1 MPNRRFYYA
10 VAGAALTPDG
20 VATVTADH
28 VIHGLQSCTN
38 DSNLNLEKIFEI
50 GQSSEY
56 EQIEN
61 LPDVTVSLSKVL
73 DGYCPMYLMA
83 TNGATTATLAG
94 RADVNSIFRLFIYP
108 DDNVSASGTALQQ
121 LTVSG
126 TYINSVNY
134 NFSVD
139 DNFTE
144 EMTLGSSSRNW
155 KASSFDFTGEMFDNT
170 DTPLNIAVSG
180 GVNRREDLIFSP
192 VAGGTILPPEIAGIT
207 SSGSNEVS
215 NGTFGAA
222 IQSISVSVDMGRED
236 ILELGRFKEYAKL
249 RSPVVDVNTEVEVI
263 SKTGD
268 LVDIDSAGNNTTARA
283 ISIKTREGLALGLGA
298 TNRLQSVSLGGFDA
312 GGGNATATYSFS
324 NANFF
329 TVEHDNDITVALRP

>member
-10 VAGAALTPDG
+10 VAGVAVTPDG
-20 VATVTADH
+20 VTTVTSDH
-28 VIHGLQSCTN
+28 VIHGVQSVTN

-73 DGYCPMYLMA
+73 DGYCPIYLLA
-83 TNGATTATLAG
+83 SNGATTSTLAG
-94 RADVNSIFRLFIYP
+94 RADVQSIFRLFIYP
-108 DDNVSASGTALQQ
+108 DDHVSASGTQLQQ

-126 TYINSVNY
+126 SYINSVNY

-139 DNFTE
+139 SNFTE
-144 EMTLGSSSRNW
+144 ELTLGSSSRNW
-155 KASSFDFTGEMFDNT
+155 KGSSFDFSGEMFDNT
-170 DTPLNIAVSG
+170 DQPLAITGSG

-192 VAGGTILPPEIAGIT
+192 VAGGTVLPPEVAGIT
-207 SSGSNEVS
+207 SSGTNEVS

-222 IQSISVSVDMGRED
+222 VQSISVSVDMGRED

-249 RSPVVDVNTEVEVI
+249 RNPVVDVNTEIEVI

-268 LVDIDSAGNNTTARA
+268 LVNISADGNNTTNRA
-283 ISIKTREGLALGLGA
+283 ISIKTREGLSLNLGA

-329 TVEHDNDITVALRP
+329 TVEHPQDITTALRP

>member
-10 VAGAALTPDG
+10 VAGAAITPDG
-20 VATVTADH
+20 TATVTADH

-56 EQIEN
+56 EQVED

-73 DGYCPMYLMA
+73 DGYCPIYLLA
-83 TNGATTATLAG
+83 TNGSTSSTLAG
-94 RADVNSIFRLFIYP
+94 RADTQSIFRLFVYP
-108 DDNVSASGTALQQ
+108 DDFVSASGTALQQ

-126 TYINSVNY
+126 SYINSVNY

-139 DNFTE
+139 GNFTE
-144 EMTLGSSSRNW
+144 EVTLGSSSRNW
-155 KASSFDFTGEMFDNT
+155 KASSFDFSGEMFDNT
-170 DTPLNIAVSG
+170 DTPLNIAESG
-180 GVNRREDLIFSP
+180 GVQRKEDLIYSP
-192 VAGGTILPPEIAGIT
+192 AAGGTVLPPEVAGIT
-207 SSGSNEVS
+207 SSGTNEVS

-222 IQSISVSVDMGRED
+222 VQSISVSVDMGREN

-249 RSPVVDVNTEVEVI
+249 RSPVVDVNTEIEI
-263 SKTGD
+263 IAKTGD
-268 LVDIDSAGNNTTARA
+268 LVNISADGNNTTSR
-283 ISIKTREGLALGLGA
+283 SILINTRDGLSLDLGS

-329 TVEHDNDITVALRP
+329 TVQHPQDITVALRP

>member
-28 VIHGLQSCTN
+28 IIHGLQSATN
-38 DSNLNLEKIFEI
+38 DSNLNLEKVFEI

-56 EQIEN
+56 EQVEN
-61 LPDVTVSLSKVL
+61 LPDVNVSLSKVL
-73 DGYCPMYLMA
+73 DGYCPLYLLA
-83 TNGATTATLAG
+83 TNGSNASTLSG
-94 RADVNSIFRLFIYP
+94 RGDTNSIFRLFIYP
-108 DDNVSASGTALQQ
+108 DDHVSASGTALQQ

-126 TYINSVNY
+126 TYVNSVNY
-134 NFSVD
+134 SFSVG

-144 EMTLGSSSRNW
+144 ELTLGSSSRNW
-155 KASSFDFTGEMFDNT
+155 KASSFDFTGEMFDNA
-170 DTPLNIAVSG
+170 DVPLNIAESG
-180 GVNRREDLIFSP
+180 GVQRREDLIFSP
-192 VAGGTILPPEIAGIT
+192 TVGGTVLPADVAGIT
-207 SSGSNEVS
+207 SSGTNEVS

-222 IQSISVSVDMGRED
+222 VQSISVSVDLGRED

-249 RSPVVDVNTEVEVI
+249 RNPVVDVNTEIEVI

-268 LVDIDSAGNNTTARA
+268 LVDIDSAGGNTVARA
-283 ISIKTREGLALGLGA
+283 ISINTRDGINIDLGA

-329 TVEHDNDITVALRP
+329 TVEHPQDITTALRP

>member
-1 MPNRRFYYA
+1 MPNRRIYYA
-10 VAGAALTPDG
+10 VAGAAITPDG
-20 VATVTADH
+20 IASVTSSH
-28 VIHGLQSCTN
+28 IIHGLQSCSN

-61 LPDVTVSLSKVL
+61 LPEVTVSLSKVL
-73 DGYCPMYLMA
+73 DGYCPMYLLA
-83 TNGATTATLAG
+83 SNGATGATLAS
-94 RADVNSIFRLFIYP
+94 RADTQSIFRLFIYP
-108 DDNVSASGTALQQ
+108 DDHVSASGTALQQ

-126 TYINSVNY
+126 SYINSVNY

-144 EMTLGSSSRNW
+144 ELTLGSSSRNW
-155 KASSFDFTGEMFDNT
+155 KGSSFDFSGEMFDNT
-170 DTPLNIAVSG
+170 DQPLAITGSG

-192 VAGGTILPPEIAGIT
+192 VAGGTVLPADVAGIT
-207 SSGSNEVS
+207 SSGTNEVS

-222 IQSISVSVDMGRED
+222 VQSISVSVDMGRED

-249 RSPVVDVNTEVEVI
+249 RNPVVDVNTEIEVI

-268 LVDIDSAGNNTTARA
+268 LFNISEEGNNTTNRA
-283 ISIKTREGLALGLGA
+283 ISIKTREGLALDLGS
-298 TNRLQSVSLGGFDA
+298 TNRLQSVSFGGFDA

-329 TVEHDNDITVALRP
+329 TVQHPQDITTALRP

>member
-10 VAGAALTPDG
+10 VAGAAITPDG
-20 VATVTADH
+20 TATVTADH

-38 DSNLNLEKIFEI
+38 DANLNLEKIFEI

-56 EQIEN
+56 EQIED

-73 DGYCPMYLMA
+73 DGYCPLYLLA
-83 TNGATTATLAG
+83 TNGSTAATLAA
-94 RADVNSIFRLFIYP
+94 RADTQSIFRLFIYP
-108 DDNVSASGTALQQ
+108 DDHVSASGTALQQ

-126 TYINSVNY
+126 SYINSVNY
-134 NFSVD
+134 SFSVD

-144 EMTLGSSSRNW
+144 ELTLGSSSRNW

-170 DTPLNIAVSG
+170 DTPLNIAESG
-180 GVNRREDLIFSP
+180 GVNRKEDFIFSP
-192 VAGGTILPPEIAGIT
+192 EAGGSVLPPDVAGIT
-207 SSGSNEVS
+207 SSGTNEVS

-222 IQSISVSVDMGRED
+222 IQSISVSVDMGREN

-249 RSPVVDVNTEVEVI
+249 RNPVVDVNTEIEVI
-263 SKTGD
+263 AKTGD
-268 LVDIDSAGNNTTARA
+268 LVDIDAEGGNTTARS
-283 ISIKTREGLALGLGA
+283 ISIKTREGLAIDLGS

-312 GGGNATATYSFS
+312 GGGNANATYSYS

-329 TVEHDNDITVALRP
+329 TVEHDQDITTGLRP

>member
-10 VAGAALTPDG
+10 VAGAAITPDG
-20 VATVTADH
+20 TATVTADH

-73 DGYCPMYLMA
+73 DGYCPMYLLA
-83 TNGATTATLAG
+83 TNGANTSTLAG

-108 DDNVSASGTALQQ
+108 DDHVSASGTALQQ

-134 NFSVD
+134 SFSVD

-170 DTPLNIAVSG
+170 DQPLAITGSG
-180 GVNRREDLIFSP
+180 GVNRREDLVFSP
-192 VAGGTILPPEIAGIT
+192 ATGGTVLPPDVAGIT
-207 SSGSNEVS
+207 SSGTNEVS

-249 RSPVVDVNTEVEVI
+249 RSPVVDVNTEIEVI

-268 LVDIDSAGNNTTARA
+268 LVDVNSTGGNTTNRN
-283 ISIKTREGLALGLGA
+283 ISIKTEEGLSLDLGS

-329 TVEHDNDITVALRP
+329 TVEHPMDITTSLRP